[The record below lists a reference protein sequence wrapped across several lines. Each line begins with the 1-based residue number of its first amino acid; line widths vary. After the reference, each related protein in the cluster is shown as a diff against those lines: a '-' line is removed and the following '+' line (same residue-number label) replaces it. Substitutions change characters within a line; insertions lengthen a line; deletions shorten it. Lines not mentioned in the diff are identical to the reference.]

1 MRYRAYC
8 SRDANTKPVCSFLS
22 MTKKLDFQSLCFHN
36 VCMTVQGAAKNTE
49 EFLLGDITRFRSGLV
64 LRRKEAKEKTEFQ
77 YPLLTLHS
85 MNPKGRID
93 HDSLKPFWAA
103 EALNPEYLTRPG
115 EIVLRLTAPYTA
127 VLITEVTK
135 GIVVSSNFIIIT
147 CREEKTIPEYL
158 AWLLNTPCF
167 KRQIYKAASGNM
179 LEAVT
184 GAVFAKVR
192 VTLPPLILQQKIAR
206 LKDLSQKECELLRRL
221 AAEKEK
227 LYRRTIDR
235 IQRGEISVRGVNN
248 D

>member
-1 MRYRAYC
+1 M
-8 SRDANTKPVCSFLS
+8 
-22 MTKKLDFQSLCFHN
+22 
-36 VCMTVQGAAKNTE
+36 
-49 EFLLGDITRFRSGLV
+49 

-77 YPLLTLHS
+77 YPLLTLQS

-127 VLITEVTK
+127 VLITEV
-135 GIVVSSNFIIIT
+135 
-147 CREEKTIPEYL
+147 REEKTIPEYL

-192 VTLPPLILQQKIAR
+192 ITLPPLILQQKIAR

-248 D
+248 DQ

>member
-1 MRYRAYC
+1 
-8 SRDANTKPVCSFLS
+8 
-22 MTKKLDFQSLCFHN
+22 MTKKLDFRSVCLYIVHMLTQS
-36 VCMTVQGAAKNTE
+36 TAKNTE
-49 EFLLGDITRFRSGLV
+49 EFSLGDITRFRSGLV
-64 LRRKEAKEKTEFQ
+64 LRRKESKEKTEFQ
-77 YPLLTLHS
+77 YPLLTLQS
-85 MNPKGRID
+85 MNPKGSID
-93 HDSLKPFWAA
+93 HNSLKPFWAT
-103 EALNPEYLTRPG
+103 EALNPEYLTKPG

-127 VLITEVTK
+127 VLITEVTE

-192 VTLPPLILQQKIAR
+192 VTLPPLTLQQKIAR

-235 IQRGEISVRGVNN
+235 IQRGEISVKGVNN
-248 D
+248 DQ

>member
-1 MRYRAYC
+1 M
-8 SRDANTKPVCSFLS
+8 
-22 MTKKLDFQSLCFHN
+22 
-36 VCMTVQGAAKNTE
+36 
-49 EFLLGDITRFRSGLV
+49 

-77 YPLLTLHS
+77 YPLLTLQS

-127 VLITEVTK
+127 VLITEVTE

-235 IQRGEISVRGVNN
+235 IQRGEIPVRGVNN
-248 D
+248 DQ

>member
-1 MRYRAYC
+1 
-8 SRDANTKPVCSFLS
+8 
-22 MTKKLDFQSLCFHN
+22 
-36 VCMTVQGAAKNTE
+36 MTVQGAAKKTE
-49 EFLLGDITRFRSGLV
+49 EFYLGDIVRFRSGLV

-77 YPLLTLHS
+77 YPLLTLQS

-93 HDSLKPFWAA
+93 HDSLKSFWTA

-127 VLITEVTK
+127 VLITEVSE

-158 AWLLNTPCF
+158 AWLLNTPGF

-192 VTLPPLILQQKIAR
+192 VTLPPLPLQQKIAR
-206 LKDLSQKECELLRRL
+206 LKDLSQKECDLLRRL
-221 AAEKEK
+221 TAEKEK
-227 LYRRTIDR
+227 LYRWTIDK
-235 IQRGEISVRGVNN
+235 IQRGEIPVRGGYN
-248 D
+248 DQ